1 MSLRP
6 SPWMRVR
13 LGLSS
18 VGAVVALSTAG
29 YTLLGLS
36 LLDALYQTV
45 ITVFSVGFREVV
57 DVPTS
62 AFKAFTIGVV
72 LFGTATVLLTLT
84 SMIDV
89 VIEGRLSEEMRRRR
103 MQQRVDR
110 LHGHIVVCGL
120 GRVGADLVAELRK
133 QNQTV
138 VAVDLAPEPLGLVG
152 LETVLG
158 DATHDAVLIQAGIER
173 AATLVVAMD
182 TDAANL
188 YVTLSARALNKQLFI
203 VARANEANA
212 EPKLFHAGAD
222 RVVNPHHISSTRM
235 AALVTQPHVADFLD
249 VVMHD
254 RELEVRLAEIVLD
267 ERSPFVGRTLGE
279 CKVRER
285 SGCTVVAI
293 RRGDGSFDT
302 NPDLRAPL
310 HGDDV
315 VIALGTGEH
324 LESLRQLALG

>member
-1 MSLRP
+1 MSP
-6 SPWMRVR
+6 AASPWRRVR
-13 LGLSS
+13 LGLASI
-18 VGAVVALSTAG
+18 GVVVVLSTGG
-29 YTLLGLS
+29 YVAIGLS
-36 LLDALYQTV
+36 PLDALYQTV
-45 ITVFSVGFREVV
+45 ITVFSVGFREVTPN
-57 DVPTS
+57 PTA
-62 AFKAFTIGVV
+62 AFKEFTIAVV

-84 SMIDV
+84 SLIDV

-120 GRVGADLVAELRK
+120 GRVGANLVAELREER
-133 QNQTV
+133 QTV
-138 VAVDLAPEPLGLVG
+138 VAVDVAPDRLAAVG
-152 LETVLG
+152 HHTVLG
-158 DATHDAVLIQAGIER
+158 DATHDAVLQQAGIER

-188 YVTLSARALNKQLFI
+188 YVTLSARAMNAGLFI

-212 EPKLFHAGAD
+212 ERKLFQAGAD
-222 RVVNPHHISSTRM
+222 RVVNLHHISSARM
-235 AALVTQPHVADFLD
+235 AALVMQQHVADFLD

-254 RELEVRLAEIVLD
+254 RELEVRLAEVPLD
-267 ERSPFVGRTLGE
+267 ASSPFVGRSLAD
-279 CKVRER
+279 CSVRER

-302 NPDLRAPL
+302 NPDPKAPL
-310 HGDDV
+310 RGDDV

-324 LESLRQLALG
+324 LETLRLLARG